1 MDLDDDEEILV
12 ERKQIVVARLNLRDL
27 TYRLRTAGMT
37 AGERLKLE
45 EMEQLLVLLGSFA
58 FYKYQEAQEFDFCD
72 HIWNFLNGIEPD
84 DDIRSNVCL

>member
-1 MDLDDDEEILV
+1 MDLDYDEEILV

-45 EMEQLLVLLGSFA
+45 ERGLALFLFTKFLVRVL
-58 FYKYQEAQEFDFCD
+58 
-72 HIWNFLNGIEPD
+72 
-84 DDIRSNVCL
+84 